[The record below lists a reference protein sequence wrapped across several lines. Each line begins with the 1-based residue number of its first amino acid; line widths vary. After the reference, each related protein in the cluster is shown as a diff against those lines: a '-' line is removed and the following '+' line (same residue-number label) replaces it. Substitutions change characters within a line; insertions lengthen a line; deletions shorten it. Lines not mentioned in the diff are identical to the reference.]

1 LDATQGG
8 RARLILLLRFLC
20 PLTNITPAE
29 HVDRRVR
36 AWLEQFVVGL
46 NVCPFARP
54 MVSSEALRIVVCDAT
69 QYQDVAPTFM
79 NELDLIQRSSESMVA
94 TTLLAIPFALCD
106 FEEYLDFIDDAES
119 LLEKVGLNGVIQLAS
134 FHPDYQFEGEPM
146 ESAGHYTNRA
156 PFPLIHFLREEMVTR
171 ALDQF
176 PNPEQIPQHN
186 IQTLEAMGVAQI
198 EQMLKDLP

>member
-1 LDATQGG
+1 MSSDEPYTADY
-8 RARLILLLRFLC
+8 
-20 PLTNITPAE
+20 
-29 HVDRRVR
+29 VDQRVH

-54 MVSSEALRIVVCDAT
+54 VVSSEALRVVVCDAT
-69 QYQDVAPTFM
+69 QYRDITAAFM
-79 NELDLIQRSSESMVA
+79 TELDLIQGSSESMVA
-94 TTLLAIPFALCD
+94 TTLIAIPYALRD

-119 LLEKVGLNGVIQLAS
+119 LLEEVGLSGVIQLAS
-134 FHPDYQFEGEPM
+134 FHPDYQFEGEPL

-176 PNPEQIPQHN
+176 PDPEQIPQRN
-186 IQTLEAMGVAQI
+186 IQTLEAMGVAAI

>member
-8 RARLILLLRFLC
+8 RARLILLLRFFMS
-20 PLTNITPAE
+20 PDEYYTAE

>member
-1 LDATQGG
+1 MSPDEYYT
-8 RARLILLLRFLC
+8 
-20 PLTNITPAE
+20 AE

-186 IQTLEAMGVAQI
+186 IQTLAAMGIAQI